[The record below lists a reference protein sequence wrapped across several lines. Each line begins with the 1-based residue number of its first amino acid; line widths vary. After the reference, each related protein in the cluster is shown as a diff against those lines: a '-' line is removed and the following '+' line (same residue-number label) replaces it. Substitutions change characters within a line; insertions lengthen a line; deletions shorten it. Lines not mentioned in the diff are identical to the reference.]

1 MPKEFVERAL
11 MTSLIVTFLL
21 ATFDLILFQ
30 IVGTA
35 FVTILIKSYSLW
47 IYLRYRLRWDTIK
60 LLEIGAL
67 GADVVLI
74 IEEGFAVACPVASL
88 LIVIL
93 VSLNK
98 ERFLSKYQ
106 QDLDRVLSGKKNG

>member
-1 MPKEFVERAL
+1 
-11 MTSLIVTFLL
+11 
-21 ATFDLILFQ
+21 
-30 IVGTA
+30 
-35 FVTILIKSYSLW
+35 
-47 IYLRYRLRWDTIK
+47 
-60 LLEIGAL
+60 
-67 GADVVLI
+67 LI